1 MSRTSRTPHTPQTSR
16 TSRTPH
22 TSRTPRSARRAAL
35 LAVPAAVLLALIP
48 STASAYPN
56 PGTVTGSTVVHDP
69 TMIRTSAGRY
79 LLYATGGGLSYRT
92 STDRIAFSAGGD
104 AFSTRP
110 SWWSSYGT
118 TEAWAPDISYQ
129 GGKYLMYYAVS
140 TFGSNKS
147 AIGLAGSSTGLP
159 GSWTDY
165 GTVYTSTTSSDYNA
179 IDPNLFVDDDGKWW
193 LSFGSWWTGI
203 KMIRIDPATGKQLAS
218 DTARRSI
225 ASRPTGTKAVEAP
238 YIVKRGGY
246 YYLFASYDT
255 CCAGTSSTYKVK
267 AGRATAVTG
276 PYYDKNGVAM
286 TNNGGTAVLESHG
299 SVIGPGGQSILHDT
313 DGDLIVYHYYDGNDN
328 GTPKLGI
335 NLLNW
340 SSGWPVAY

>member
-1 MSRTSRTPHTPQTSR
+1 MRRTS
-16 TSRTPH
+16 
-22 TSRTPRSARRAAL
+22 L
-35 LAVPAAVLLALIP
+35 LAVPVAFLLALIP
-48 STASAYPN
+48 GTASAYPN
-56 PGTVTGSTVVHDP
+56 PGTVTGATTVHDP

-79 LLYATGGGLSYRT
+79 LLYGTGGGLGYRI
-92 STDRIAFSAGGD
+92 STDRIAFTAGSD
-104 AFSTRP
+104 AFSAKP
-110 SWWSSYGT
+110 GWWSSYA

-147 AIGLAGSSTGLP
+147 AIGLATSSTGLP
-159 GSWTDY
+159 GSWSDQ

-179 IDPNLFVDDDGKWW
+179 IDPNLFVDGDGKWW
-193 LSFGSWWTGI
+193 LSFGSWWTGL
-203 KMIRIDPATGKQLAS
+203 KMIQINPATGKQLS
-218 DTARRSI
+218 TNTTRYSI

-238 YIVKRGGY
+238 YIVKRNGY

-267 AGRATAVTG
+267 VGRATSVTG
-276 PYYDKNGVAM
+276 PYVDKNGVSM
-286 TNNGGTAVLESHG
+286 MNNGGTPVLETHG
-299 SVIGPGGQSILHDT
+299 SIIGPGGQSIMNDT
-313 DGDLIVYHYYDGNDN
+313 DGDLIVYHYYDGNAN
-328 GTPKLGI
+328 GTAKLGI

>member
-1 MSRTSRTPHTPQTSR
+1 MSRTPRTSRTR
-16 TSRTPH
+16 T
-22 TSRTPRSARRAAL
+22 AL

-48 STASAYPN
+48 GTASAYPN
-56 PGTVTGSTVVHDP
+56 PGKVTGDVVVHDP

-79 LLYATGGGLSYRT
+79 LLYATGGGLGYKT
-92 STDRIAFSAGGD
+92 STDRIAFTAGSD
-104 AFSTRP
+104 AFPTKP
-110 SWWSSYGT
+110 GWWSSYA
-118 TEAWAPDISYQ
+118 TEAWAPDISYH

-165 GTVYTSTTSSDYNA
+165 GVVYTSTTSSDYNA

-203 KMIRIDPATGKQLAS
+203 KMIRIDPGTGKQLAS
-218 DTARRSI
+218 DTTRYSL

-267 AGRATAVTG
+267 VGRATSVTG
-276 PYYDKNGVAM
+276 PYYDKSGVAM
-286 TNNGGTAVLESHG
+286 MNNGGTPVLESHG
-299 SVIGPGGQSILHDT
+299 SIIGPGGQSIMNDS

-340 SSGWPVAY
+340 STGWPVAY

>member
-1 MSRTSRTPHTPQTSR
+1 MSRTSRTTR
-16 TSRTPH
+16 TT
-22 TSRTPRSARRAAL
+22 RTPRSRRRATAL
-35 LAVPAAVLLALIP
+35 LTVPAAVLLALVP

-56 PGTVTGSTVVHDP
+56 PGTVTGSVVVHDP
-69 TMIRTSAGRY
+69 TMIRDSSGRY

-92 STDRIAFSAGGD
+92 STNRTAFSAGSD
-104 AFSTRP
+104 AFTSRP
-110 SWWSSYGT
+110 SWWSNYGT
-118 TEAWAPDISYQ
+118 TEAWAPDISYH

-159 GSWTDY
+159 GSWSDY

-193 LSFGSWWTGI
+193 LSFGSWWTGL
-203 KMIRIDPATGKQLAS
+203 KMIQIDPSSGKQLS
-218 DTARRSI
+218 SNTTRYSI

-238 YIVKRGGY
+238 YIVKRNGY

-267 AGRATAVTG
+267 VGRATSITG
-276 PYYDKNGVAM
+276 PYYDKSGVAM

-299 SVIGPGGQSILHDT
+299 SIIGPGGQSIMNDV

-340 SSGWPVAY
+340 STGWPVAY

>member
-1 MSRTSRTPHTPQTSR
+1 MSHTPRIPRTSR
-16 TSRTPH
+16 TSR
-22 TSRTPRSARRAAL
+22 RATLA
-35 LAVPAAVLLALIP
+35 AVPAAVLLALTPIA
-48 STASAYPN
+48 ASAYPN

-69 TMIRTSAGRY
+69 TMVRTSTGRY
-79 LLYATGGGLSYRT
+79 LLYATGGGLAYRT

-104 AFSTRP
+104 AFSARP

-140 TFGSNKS
+140 TFGSNTS
-147 AIGLAGSSTGLP
+147 AIGLAGSTTGLP

-165 GTVYTSTTSSDYNA
+165 GIVYSSTASSDYNA
-179 IDPNLFVDDDGKWW
+179 IDPNLFVDDNGTWW
-193 LSFGSWWTGI
+193 LSFGSWWTGL
-203 KMIRIDPATGKQLAS
+203 KMIQINPSTGKQLS
-218 DTARRSI
+218 SNTTRYSL

-238 YIVKRGGY
+238 FIVKRGGF

-267 AGRATAVTG
+267 VGRATSVTG
-276 PYYDKNGVAM
+276 PYYDKNGVALM
-286 TNNGGTAVLESHG
+286 NNGGTPVLESHG
-299 SVIGPGGQSILHDT
+299 RYIGPGGQSILKDA

-328 GTPKLGI
+328 GRPKLGI

>member
-1 MSRTSRTPHTPQTSR
+1 MSRTSRTSR
-16 TSRTPH
+16 RT
-22 TSRTPRSARRAAL
+22 AL

-48 STASAYPN
+48 SSASAYPN
-56 PGTVTGSTVVHDP
+56 PGRVTGDVVIHDP
-69 TMIRTSAGRY
+69 TMIRNTSGRY
-79 LLYATGGGLSYRT
+79 LLYGTGGGLGYRT
-92 STDRIAFSAGGD
+92 STDRTAFTAGAD
-104 AFSTRP
+104 AFASKP
-110 SWWSSYGT
+110 GWWSSYA

-140 TFGSNKS
+140 TFGSNRS
-147 AIGLAGSSTGLP
+147 AIGLATSTTGLP
-159 GSWTDY
+159 GSWTDQ

-179 IDPNLFVDDDGKWW
+179 IDPNLFVDGDGKWW

-203 KMIRIDPATGKQLAS
+203 KMIQINPATGKQLS
-218 DTARRSI
+218 SNTTRYSL

-238 YIVKRGGY
+238 SIVKRGGY

-267 AGRATAVTG
+267 VGRATSVTG
-276 PYYDKNGVAM
+276 PYHDKNGVPM

-299 SVIGPGGQSILHDT
+299 SVIGPGGQSIMNDS

-328 GTPKLGI
+328 GTPKLGV

-340 SSGWPVAY
+340 STGWPVAY

>member
-1 MSRTSRTPHTPQTSR
+1 MSRIPHTTRRRGTRRRR
-16 TSRTPH
+16 TRGT
-22 TSRTPRSARRAAL
+22 TL
-35 LAVPAAVLLALIP
+35 LAVPAAILLALVP
-48 STASAYPN
+48 GTASAYPN

-69 TMIRTSAGRY
+69 TMIRTSSGQY
-79 LLYATGGGLSYRT
+79 LLYATGGGLAHKT
-92 STDRIAFSAGGD
+92 SANRIAFSAGGD
-104 AFSTRP
+104 AFGTKP
-110 SWWSSYGT
+110 GWWSSYA
-118 TEAWAPDISYQ
+118 TEAWAPDISYR

-147 AIGLAGSSTGLP
+147 AIGLATSPTGLP
-159 GSWTDY
+159 GSWSDQ

-193 LSFGSWWTGI
+193 LSFGSWWTGL
-203 KMIRIDPATGKQLAS
+203 KMIQINPSTGKQLS
-218 DTARRSI
+218 SNTTRHSI

-238 YIVKRGGY
+238 SIVKRGGY

-267 AGRATAVTG
+267 VGRASSVTG
-276 PYYDKNGVAM
+276 PYYDRSGVAM
-286 TNNGGTAVLESHG
+286 TNNGGTPVLESHG
-299 SVIGPGGQSILHDT
+299 RYVGPGGQSILADS
-313 DGDLIVYHYYDGNDN
+313 DGDLIVYHYYDGQDN

-340 SSGWPVAY
+340 SGGWPVAY